1 MRPSARAGRLLAALL
16 CVLALTACSSPPPE
30 GTCDNLPGGIDPV
43 LMVEGTRSLWHGV
56 NNGGMVIHADEKGRL
71 TSYMPEGC
79 ESLGP
84 LGEITEDPPEKDLQM
99 QAGFEAAGEV
109 YGDPDKP
116 LVVYV
121 LMTTDWFKETYIR
134 FESEELGDHLIRWD
148 GRLFRFPQGAGQPL
162 EALPEG
168 CVSIGTLT
176 FVPPDTLPE
185 NDLECNGMT
194 DNFGHTLTG
203 REVFQDP
210 ADPEVLY
217 VFETQYWQG
226 GSFPAWEPCRIWE
239 PGDPLYPAEE

>member
-16 CVLALTACSSPPPE
+16 CLLLLTACSEPPGE
-30 GTCDNLPGGIDPV
+30 GDWYAAHGGIEPV
-43 LMVEGTRSLWHGV
+43 LMVEGALYRWKLV
-56 NNGGMVIHADEKGRL
+56 DGRDIPAGEDGQPQQDVWIPQG
-71 TSYMPEGC
+71 YEAAG
-79 ESLGP
+79 ELGP
-84 LGEITEDPPEKDLQM
+84 VSKEAPEADFQM
-99 QAGFEAAGEV
+99 QAGFETSGTV
-109 YGDPDKP
+109 YANPDRP
-116 LVVYV
+116 LVIWVF
-121 LMTTDWFKETYIR
+121 MTTDWLENAFVR

-148 GRLFRFPQGAGQPL
+148 GRLFRFPHGAGQPL

-176 FVPPDTLPE
+176 FVLPDTLPE

-210 ADPEVLY
+210 ADPDVLY